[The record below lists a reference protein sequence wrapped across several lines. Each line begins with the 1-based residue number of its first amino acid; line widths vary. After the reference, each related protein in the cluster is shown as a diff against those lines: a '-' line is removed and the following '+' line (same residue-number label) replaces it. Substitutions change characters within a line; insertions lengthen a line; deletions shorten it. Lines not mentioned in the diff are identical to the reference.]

1 VMDLMRRSKPLS
13 RRLDLRGAAYP
24 HVHRQTKNC
33 VGSELVKVGVEVP
46 QNIDDGGVKGKPR
59 ISPFL

>member
-1 VMDLMRRSKPLS
+1 
-13 RRLDLRGAAYP
+13 
-24 HVHRQTKNC
+24 
-33 VGSELVKVGVEVP
+33 VKVGVEVP